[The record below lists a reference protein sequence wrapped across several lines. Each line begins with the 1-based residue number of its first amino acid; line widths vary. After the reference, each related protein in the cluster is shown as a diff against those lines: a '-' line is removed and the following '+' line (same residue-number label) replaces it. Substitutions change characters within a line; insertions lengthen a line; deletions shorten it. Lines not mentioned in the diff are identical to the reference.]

1 MLHIPPEDDRL
12 LYLQS
17 VIDLSTEAMF
27 VTEKCRKSDAGHR
40 ILFVNTPFSNQTGY
54 RNADSIRRCPS
65 FLFGPAPDA
74 NVLSRVAA
82 AFLRRRPTRIELLS
96 YRKDGSDFHAEL
108 TVNPLIVADRCD
120 HALVIQ
126 RAKLPARTTDGPQDQ
141 FAELFKRMADG
152 LDEAILVHRNREPLF
167 ANAAYLDLLGYA
179 TLSEALQEN
188 GPLFDLTAETR
199 LRLRDARTDD
209 AASPGRPSTFTYQAV
224 RPDGRT
230 IHLAARCRPIDWPGG
245 PATLMSI
252 APAKAKPTR
261 RVARQAV
268 STTAPKVA
276 SRTAVCNQ
284 SLIGRLIDTVPMMV
298 AYKDRNLVF
307 QFANQLFAD
316 WVGRPREEI
325 VGHHV
330 SEIRDEGHYQM
341 MKPRRAEVFA
351 GKTLRYDTTRD
362 VPGLGLRNLAVLLV
376 PHRNQAEEVVG
387 YFTLVN
393 DVTELKDIEKAL
405 AQRESQLNLVID
417 SVPVLITY
425 RDRNLRYRYVNKTFE
440 EWYGLPPER
449 VIGQRMTDVLDVVSF
464 AKIKPYVDRV
474 LAGEDVL
481 YEGGVRYPKVGDCRV
496 LANFVPHKDDTG
508 NVVGFFTISQI
519 MAAAEDQPD
528 GISESAAARARVVS
542 PG

>member
-1 MLHIPPEDDRL
+1 MSHIQPDDSRL

-17 VIDLSTEAMF
+17 VIDSSDEAMF
-27 VTEKCRKSDAGHR
+27 VTEKCRKVSTGHR
-40 ILFVNTPFSNQTGY
+40 ILFVNAPFSEQTGY
-54 RNADSIRRCPS
+54 CTAESVKRCPS

-74 NVLSRVAA
+74 TALTCVAG
-82 AFLRRRPTRIELLS
+82 AFDRSHPARIDLRS
-96 YRKDGSDFHAEL
+96 YRKDGSDFRAEL
-108 TVNPLIVADRCD
+108 TVNPLVVNGRCD

-126 RAKLPARTTDGPQDQ
+126 RAKVPARAKNGPQDQ
-141 FAELFKRMADG
+141 FAGLFKRMADS

-188 GPLFDLTAETR
+188 GPLFDLTTETR
-199 LRLRDARTDD
+199 IRLRDARTNTT
-209 AASPGRPSTFTYQAV
+209 SSLNRPNTFRYQAV
-224 RPDGRT
+224 RTDGST

-245 PATLMSI
+245 PATLMSV
-252 APAKAKPTR
+252 APAEAKPTR
-261 RVARQAV
+261 RIARQGV
-268 STTAPKVA
+268 NPTAPTVA
-276 SRTAVCNQ
+276 SQAAEWNQ
-284 SLIGRLIDTVPMMV
+284 SLIGRLVDTVPMMV

-316 WVGRPREEI
+316 WVGRPREAI

-330 SEIRDEGHYQM
+330 SEIRDESHFQM
-341 MKPRRAEVFA
+341 MKPRRTDVFA

-376 PHRNQAEEVVG
+376 PHNNKAGEVLG

-405 AQRESQLNLVID
+405 AQRDSQLNLIIN

-425 RDRNLRYRYVNKTFE
+425 RDRNLCYRYVNKAFE
-440 EWYGLPPER
+440 EWYGLPPDR
-449 VIGQRMTDVLDVVSF
+449 VIGRRMTDILDVVAF
-464 AKIKPYVDRV
+464 ATIKPYVDRV

-481 YEGGVRYPKVGDCRV
+481 YEGEARYPSIGDCRV
-496 LANFVPHKDDTG
+496 LASFVPHKDDTG

-519 MAAAEDQPD
+519 MAAADD
-528 GISESAAARARVVS
+528 MSNDATDRVRLVA